1 MSDQKVVMKGDTPM
15 HSKKGESAYN
25 LSIFSYAVPTPVKSE
40 MQSKS
45 VLSRILPLR
54 MTIWLYL
61 VQ

>member
-1 MSDQKVVMKGDTPM
+1 MNDQKVVVKGDTPM
-15 HSKKGESAYN
+15 HSKKSRQSAYN

-40 MQSKS
+40 MQSKL

-54 MTIWLYL
+54 MTIRL

>member
-40 MQSKS
+40 MQSKL

-54 MTIWLYL
+54 MTI
-61 VQ
+61 